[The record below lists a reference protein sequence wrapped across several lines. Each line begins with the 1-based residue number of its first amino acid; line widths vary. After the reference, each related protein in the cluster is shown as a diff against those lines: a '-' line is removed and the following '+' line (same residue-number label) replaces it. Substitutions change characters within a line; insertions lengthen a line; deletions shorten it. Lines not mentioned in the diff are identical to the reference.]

1 MITRETIPAMLYP
14 KKGLTFT
21 HFGMENSGI
30 LPALYVLIITGKV
43 PALLKSIVVRIISIN
58 LYHISVSFKMHNSFA
73 QQLLPMTSSAREVL
87 RTMWQGY
94 DSLTLHMTSPLT

>member
-43 PALLKSIVVRIISIN
+43 PALLNSIVVRIISIN
-58 LYHISVSFKMHNSFA
+58 LYHILSVSFKMHNSFA
-73 QQLLPMTSSAREVL
+73 QQLLPMITSTREVL
-87 RTMWQGY
+87 RTM
-94 DSLTLHMTSPLT
+94 

>member
-1 MITRETIPAMLYP
+1 MIARETIPAMLCP

-43 PALLKSIVVRIISIN
+43 SALLNSIVVRIICIN
-58 LYHISVSFKMHNSFA
+58 LYHISVSFKMHNSFV
-73 QQLLPMTSSAREVL
+73 QQLLPMTLSTREVL
-87 RTMWQGY
+87 RT
-94 DSLTLHMTSPLT
+94 T